1 MDSLETLR
9 ACEFSI
15 IGIRLVLGQSAL
27 THFGG
32 WNRILINNKKYYN
45 IILMGGYLIEIS
57 QMQEN
62 PWTCLGIPGNHVRG
76 FLVYVVDELSYKT

>member
-1 MDSLETLR
+1 
-9 ACEFSI
+9 
-15 IGIRLVLGQSAL
+15 
-27 THFGG
+27 
-32 WNRILINNKKYYN
+32 
-45 IILMGGYLIEIS
+45 MGGYLIEIS